1 MLGHRSLVWQ
11 KTVFFKLE
19 DFLMNHNGRLY
30 MVQLLNLH
38 LYVLFK
44 PYKYYIYSKKW
55 RGHGLIVTLP
65 TE

>member
-1 MLGHRSLVWQ
+1 MESLDARAEFTSMA
-11 KTVFFKLE
+11 KTIFFKLD

-44 PYKYYIYSKKW
+44 PYKYYTYILKNGGDTS
-55 RGHGLIVTLP
+55 
-65 TE
+65 